1 MLGVQAEGAK
11 LVLVYAIGR
20 MCHIAFGE
28 PTLAGRLFFLKE
40 LAGPL
45 VAECN

>member
-1 MLGVQAEGAK
+1 MWVTSS
-11 LVLVYAIGR
+11 Y
-20 MCHIAFGE
+20 M
-28 PTLAGRLFFLKE
+28 PTIAGRLFFLEE